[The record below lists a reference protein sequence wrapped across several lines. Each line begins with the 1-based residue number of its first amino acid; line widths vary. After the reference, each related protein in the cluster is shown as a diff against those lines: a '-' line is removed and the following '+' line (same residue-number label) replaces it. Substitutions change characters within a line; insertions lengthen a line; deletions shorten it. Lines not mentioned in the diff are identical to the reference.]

1 MYYFI
6 GERTKKKFDTFL
18 YGGSISKSLLRFLQ
32 FHCYVKIK
40 CTFSQENI
48 KAANNSAETLAT
60 NFTWIL
66 PNLLLVVTFFF
77 PHFPPGGGTYFE
89 ATLLVSKVVKSQF
102 SLTHTKNWCT
112 NFYNHHVCRLKWHIL
127 IFRLTLQFTVSY
139 RHEFETGF
147 PAPQTPLHYG
157 TIRILKLCTI
167 CA

>member
-1 MYYFI
+1 MWRWNVLFH
-6 GERTKKKFDTFL
+6 RKP
-18 YGGSISKSLLRFLQ
+18 SKPPTTLLKLLLQ
-32 FHCYVKIK
+32 TSHGY
-40 CTFSQENI
+40 
-48 KAANNSAETLAT
+48 
-60 NFTWIL
+60 
-66 PNLLLVVTFFF
+66 LLLVLTFFF

-112 NFYNHHVCRLKWHIL
+112 NFYNHHDVCRLKWHIL